1 MYVEILILAHLAH
14 RPRHGYEIKKDVGR
28 ILGGAVV
35 LNNNQLY
42 PTLKRFQEMGAVS
55 REVERQMGKPDR
67 HVYRL
72 TEVGMEVLQGFLREF
87 PADLARDEAEFLTRV
102 AFFDLLD
109 PAARQDIVLSRQAA
123 LEEQLRHLGQMAAD
137 AESDEHRYGM
147 RIIEFTR
154 RQVRQEL
161 AWIGEL
167 GREEGE
173 A

>member
-1 MYVEILILAHLAH
+1 VYVEILILAHLAH

-28 ILGGAVV
+28 ILGGAVT

-42 PTLKRFQEMGAVS
+42 PALKRFEEMGAVS
-55 REVERQMGKPDR
+55 REVERQLGKPDR

-102 AFFDLLD
+102 GFFDLLD
-109 PAARQDIVLSRQAA
+109 PAARQDILLSRQTA
-123 LEEQLRHLGQMAAD
+123 LEDRLRHFGQMAAD

-147 RIIEFTR
+147 RIIEFTC

-161 AWIGEL
+161 AWIAEL
-167 GREEGE
+167 CGEEGE